1 MRPPCSF
8 DDVPRTNSPASRDA
22 KRRFEAHAAHRHAP
36 SASCPS
42 LRRHSCTMSDA
53 VSSDTGETADTG
65 ASSATEGGDGKTD
78 GSPLHAH
85 DVCTSSRLSACFA
98 SFSPGVPPARSSPL
112 DTNGSVAVVDF
123 LDSAGV
129 QNAASV
135 AIALRTTLG
144 VYTVE
149 DLLVAV
155 FFDVDEETLSAS
167 CVGAEAARPGLPP
180 QRLSR
185 FSRFLSSLSQF
196 RERRDSGRQTASS
209 LSSLSGS
216 PSPRSDSTQALR
228 GDAASAFLV
237 PTVSASTA
245 SGSGDSGDAASRCLF
260 PASNNGSRFASQASV
275 ESGELPDFVGSC
287 PTSLLQEAA
296 KQLTSEG
303 LQPTPAQG
311 LHLDLSAAAPGR
323 KATACGAG
331 ERRQPRCT
339 DPEETNDTDRSADRQ
354 GEEVCT
360 CCRCPLFLEDG
371 SMECLCR
378 YVRSRNMERLSDV
391 SEEDKRE
398 IVLRLVAFAKEHL
411 SEIEFAL
418 LPYSVRAATR
428 KLKQRGISSFARI
441 ASVCLTGADPFLHLS
456 SSSSPS
462 SSSSSF
468 LPVGRRPK
476 EWLREEG
483 GLSSLEASHVFQATR
498 QVAADR
504 IRFRVAS
511 AFSSYSPRDLL
522 GRVDKD
528 IKQIADRVY
537 SSVQFDRWV
546 FDNVIDT
553 PYVQRLRQL
562 KQLGACIMVFPSA
575 THTRFEHS
583 LGVGYLARNFFS
595 KLALKLGFS
604 TSPGCS
610 AGLPGCI
617 DTSACCCAL
626 ALPPACSRASPFPF
640 IAKKAVRPRDP
651 HLDVE
656 REEGPPASFSAPQT
670 LSPASAASRCG
681 FDSTPFPQTWV
692 AGASA
697 EFPAFA
703 SLSSSPLLSAALD
716 GAEAGCCSHCGSFV
730 LSDAF
735 APNIFGHTW
744 RTQVGEVARIA
755 NCVEIAGLCHDL
767 GHGPFS
773 HSFEGGF
780 VNHPEIRGKNGDSC
794 LLVAPLWSHEQMSLQ
809 MVEKVFAPLTDVG
822 EREVDEEDLQMVRN
836 MIAGVPPEWM
846 RRSATGLD
854 PLDSLTRASF
864 DIVANKRNGLDVDRF
879 DYCRRDAAI
888 LPPSNPLPSAAVNR
902 LLDYSSVI
910 DSEICFNIKE
920 LHTVFNLFY
929 TRFSLFKTVYT
940 HRMVK
945 AMELMLCEAFRRAD
959 PTFLWSDKIHSPDEF
974 LELTDERLLY
984 DVRAHPLF
992 SGRSKFTTDLDD
1004 EERENLTEA
1013 KRLIDLVT
1021 RNRKSADIF
1030 RFAGEVP
1037 LQECDSHTLR
1047 ELEALATPESIV
1059 QHAPCNPPGLPGLA
1073 SDSCRLKAQDLIVDW
1088 NTNHYGQGQ
1097 EDPLQCVRFY
1107 SPDNE
1112 DVSFLACDETR
1123 RLYPK
1128 SFQERYLRMYC
1139 KDSRKLEVA
1148 KAAFQAFCRHHGLTR
1163 QFDASAPPP
1172 MTQPWTSTR
1181 GGGALCSL
1189 VRRSVSRRRSSVS
1202 SVRRGSFSTDYE
1214 APVRTLGCPAH
1225 PRATAGWC
1233 TSSRAPGVFFDC
1245 SRSIASFSLSRSS
1258 SLHSPDMSPASRAC
1272 GTLPRLQIR
1281 RQAHDFIYFRP
1292 SSAARAD
1299 EPREGFPAS
1308 HAGRHAG
1315 LGPETTRE
1323 EDSSPLGAD
1332 TVRRDERRERLCR
1345 DGADGVDKGERQGG
1359 AATWRGPHVRG
1370 GVRTPEDARVKRQKL
1385 LADKPGA

>member
-1 MRPPCSF
+1 M
-8 DDVPRTNSPASRDA
+8 T
-22 KRRFEAHAAHRHAP
+22 
-36 SASCPS
+36 
-42 LRRHSCTMSDA
+42 DA
-53 VSSDTGETADTG
+53 VSSDTGESADRG
-65 ASSATEGGDGKTD
+65 ASSATEGGDGKAD
-78 GSPLHAH
+78 GSPLHAQ
-85 DVCTSSRLSACFA
+85 DVSDSSRLSACFA
-98 SFSPGVPPARSSPL
+98 SFSPGEPPARSSPL
-112 DTNGSVAVVDF
+112 DRNGSVAVVDF
-123 LDSAGV
+123 LESAGV
-129 QNAASV
+129 RNPASV

-149 DLLVAV
+149 DLLLAV

-167 CVGAEAARPGLPP
+167 CVGAEAACPGLRP
-180 QRLSR
+180 QTLSR

-196 RERRDSGRQTASS
+196 QERRDSGPQTASS

-216 PSPRSDSTQALR
+216 PSPRSNSTQVLR
-228 GDAASAFLV
+228 GDSASACLV

-245 SGSGDSGDAASRCLF
+245 SVSGDSGDAGSLCLF
-260 PASNNGSRFASQASV
+260 PASENRSRVASQASL
-275 ESGELPDFVGSC
+275 ERRELPDSVGSS
-287 PTSLLQEAA
+287 PATLLQEAA
-296 KQLTSEG
+296 KQLASEG
-303 LQPTPAQG
+303 LQPTFAQER
-311 LHLDLSAAAPGR
+311 HLDLSAAVPGR
-323 KATACGAG
+323 KATACEAG
-331 ERRQPRCT
+331 ERLRPRCT
-339 DPEETNDTDRSADRQ
+339 APQETKDANRSADSQ
-354 GEEVCT
+354 GEEVCS
-360 CCRCPLFLEDG
+360 CCRSPLFLEDG
-371 SMECLCR
+371 STECLCR

-391 SEEDKRE
+391 SEEEKRE
-398 IVLRLVAFAKEHL
+398 MVLRLVAFAKEHL

-428 KLKQRGISSFARI
+428 KLKHRGISSFARI
-441 ASVCLTGADPFLHLS
+441 ASVCLTGVDPFLQPASSSSASSSLAS
-456 SSSSPS
+456 SSSSASSSASSSSSSSSSSSASSASSSYSSPPS
-462 SSSSSF
+462 SSSCTSSPSLSSSF

-476 EWLREEG
+476 DWLREEG
-483 GLSSLEASHVFQATR
+483 GLSSQEASHVFKATR

-504 IRFRVAS
+504 IRFRFAS

-562 KQLGACIMVFPSA
+562 KQLGACMVVFPSA

-583 LGVGYLARNFFS
+583 LGVGYLARTFFS

-626 ALPPACSRASPFPF
+626 ALPPSWSRASAFPF

-651 HLDVE
+651 QLDVE
-656 REEGPPASFSAPQT
+656 REEGLPASFSGRQT
-670 LSPASAASRCG
+670 LSSSASAASRCG
-681 FDSTPFPQTWV
+681 SDSTPFPPTWV

-703 SLSSSPLLSAALD
+703 SPSSSSLLSAALD

-735 APNIFGHTW
+735 APNIFGQTW
-744 RTQVGEVARIA
+744 RSQGREVARLA

-780 VNHPEIRGKNGDSC
+780 VNHPEIRGRNGGSC
-794 LLVAPLWSHEQMSLQ
+794 LLAAPLWSHEQMSLQ

-822 EREVDEEDLQMVRN
+822 EREVDEEDLEMVRN

-1021 RNRKSADIF
+1021 RNRKSADIY

-1037 LQECDSHTLR
+1037 LQECDSHKLR
-1047 ELEALATPESIV
+1047 ELEALATPETIV
-1059 QHAPCNPPGLPGLA
+1059 QHAPCNPPGLPGVA
-1073 SDSCRLKAQDLIVDW
+1073 SDSSRLKAQDLIVDW

-1148 KAAFQAFCRHHGLTR
+1148 KAAFQTFCRHYGLTR
-1163 QFDASAPPP
+1163 QFDASAVP
-1172 MTQPWTSTR
+1172 TISQPWSWTR

-1202 SVRRGSFSTDYE
+1202 SVRRASFSTEYD
-1214 APVRTLGCPAH
+1214 APARTLGCPAH
-1225 PRATAGWC
+1225 PWATAGWC
-1233 TSSRAPGVFFDC
+1233 TSSRAPGVDC
-1245 SRSIASFSLSRSS
+1245 SRSIASFSPSRSS
-1258 SLHSPDMSPASRAC
+1258 SLHSPDRSPAWRAC
-1272 GTLPRLQIR
+1272 GSLPRLQIR
-1281 RQAHDFIYFRP
+1281 RQAHEFIYFRP
-1292 SSAARAD
+1292 SAAARAG
-1299 EPREGFPAS
+1299 ELCEGFPAS
-1308 HAGRHAG
+1308 HARRHTG
-1315 LGPETTRE
+1315 LGPDATRD
-1323 EDSSPLGAD
+1323 EDSSPLRAD
-1332 TVRRDERRERLCR
+1332 TVRRGEAE
-1345 DGADGVDKGERQGG
+1345 GVDSGESLGG
-1359 AATWRGPHVRG
+1359 AATWQGPHLRG

-1385 LADKPGA
+1385 LGDKQGA